1 MAIGRPHADSEGQNM
16 ALRIILGT
24 VIALLVAAP
33 VAASDGK
40 AVWDKNC
47 AGCHSMM
54 APKWGDKAAWAPFVK
69 LGVEPVTSLVV
80 KGKGAMPPMGG
91 AKTEA
96 DIKAAVEYALE
107 QMK

>member
-1 MAIGRPHADSEGQNM
+1 MKLE
-16 ALRIILGT
+16 LRIILGT
-24 VIALLVAAP
+24 VVALLVTTP

-47 AGCHSMM
+47 GGCHSMM

-69 LGVEPVTSLVV
+69 LGVDPVTASVV

>member
-1 MAIGRPHADSEGQNM
+1 MKL
-16 ALRIILGT
+16 ALRVTLGT
-24 VIALLVAAP
+24 MAALFMAMP

-40 AVWDKNC
+40 AVWEKSC
-47 AGCHSMM
+47 GGCHSMM

-69 LGVEPVTSLVV
+69 LGVEPVTASVV
-80 KGKGAMPPMGG
+80 KGKGTMPPMGG